1 MSRTRISEQEFPDI
15 VKYYNE
21 NGKSATYRF
30 LADTYGM
37 KNPGNVLKRIQRS
50 GRYHYNSAADRYE
63 QTDSTAEAALF
74 MSIDELCSSAPTSAR
89 KSDTAGKTAAEARSA
104 ATEKLIH
111 DLMGDRL
118 LELTRY
124 ITMSSSGRTVVVDQ
138 SSMKADGYT
147 VIVH

>member
-1 MSRTRISEQEFPDI
+1 MSRIKVSEQEFPDI

-21 NGKSATYRF
+21 NGKTATYR
-30 LADTYGM
+30 LLTDTYDL
-37 KNPGNVLKRIQRS
+37 KNPGYVLKRIQRS
-50 GRYHYNSAADRYE
+50 KRYHYNPAADRYE
-63 QTDSTAEAALF
+63 QPDSAAESALF
-74 MSIDELCSSAPTSAR
+74 MSIDELCSSAPASADNP
-89 KSDTAGKTAAEARSA
+89 DTAGKTAADTRSA
-104 ATEKLIH
+104 AMEKLVH

-124 ITMSSSGRTVVVDQ
+124 ITMSSSDRIVVVDQ